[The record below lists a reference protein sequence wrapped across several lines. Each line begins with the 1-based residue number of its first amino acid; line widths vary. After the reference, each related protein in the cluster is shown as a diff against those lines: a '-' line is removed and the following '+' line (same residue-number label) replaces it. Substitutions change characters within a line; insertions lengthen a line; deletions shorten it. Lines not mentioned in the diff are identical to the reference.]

1 MECLVEVINAQYKAA
16 WNMLAET
23 IEAFD
28 DGGWRSGDS
37 DYAVPAR
44 LAYHAIETAD
54 YYFHHDL
61 AAFEWAGR
69 FGVDW
74 ETSDTVRLPNRDA
87 IQDYLVEVRDKTRRW
102 IAAHGDVGLLAP
114 DEAFHTEGM
123 SHLDRALYVLRHTHH
138 HIGELFSILRARDIT
153 RPGWR

>member
-1 MECLVEVINAQYKAA
+1 MERLAETINGQYKAA

-28 DGGWRSGDS
+28 DDGWRTGDS
-37 DYAVPAR
+37 DYAIPAR
-44 LAYHAIETAD
+44 LAYHTIETAD

-74 ETSDTVRLPNRDA
+74 ETTNTVRLPNRDA
-87 IQDYLVEVRDKTRRW
+87 IREYLVEVRDKVHRW

-114 DEAFHTEGM
+114 DETFHSEGM
-123 SHLDRALYVLRHTHH
+123 NHLDRALHVLRHTHH
-138 HIGELFSILRARDIT
+138 HIGEFFSILRARDIT
-153 RPGWR
+153 RPEWR